1 MVLIFL
7 LYALLASTF
16 TLGKILLI
24 YAPPLFLTAIR
35 MSVAGLLLLGVHYL
49 FNKKKQ
55 LSFSLQDCICFLFIS
70 FVHILI
76 PYSTE
81 FFALQNVASSCAA
94 LVYNLSPFFTALFS
108 YLVFH
113 EVMTPK
119 KWLGFGLGLIGI
131 IYFIRPEQLC
141 YGGFDWSYGL
151 LLISVSSA
159 SLGWVIVRYFINS
172 RGFSILFI
180 NGVAMLLAGIESF
193 VLSWFLQEQA
203 VLPWGH
209 MQNFL
214 TLLGLIILIA
224 NVLFY
229 NLYGYL
235 LKRYTATL
243 LSFIGFTTPLF
254 TALYDWLFLGYHVSS
269 NFFISIAIVACGIYI
284 FYQEELRQSYIDKD

>member
-1 MVLIFL
+1 MGLIFL

-16 TLGKILLI
+16 TLGKVLLF

-35 MSVAGLLLLGVHYL
+35 MSIAGTLLLGMYYL
-49 FNKKKQ
+49 FDKKR
-55 LSFSLQDCICFLFIS
+55 LLVFSAWDYVGLFLIS

-108 YLVFH
+108 YWVFH

-119 KWLGFGLGLIGI
+119 KWVGFLLGLIGI
-131 IYFIRPEQLC
+131 IYFIKPDQLC
-141 YGGFDWSYGL
+141 YNGFDWSYGL
-151 LLISVSSA
+151 LLVSVSSA
-159 SLGWVIVRYFINS
+159 SLGWVIVRYFINK

-180 NGVAMLLAGIESF
+180 NGIAMLLAGIESF
-193 VLSWFLQEQA
+193 VLSWLLQEHA

-214 TLLGLIILIA
+214 TLLVLIILIA

-284 FYQEELRQSYIDKD
+284 FYQEELRQNYIVRK